1 MQISFVIRINIKQK
15 IVFYLWNLDKIIGI
29 LSLLKEYKEKSV
41 LLLFFKAT
49 NKNELK
55 IWWLNYLYIPLHP
68 LTISKGV

>member
-15 IVFYLWNLDKIIGI
+15 VAFYLWNLDKITGI
-29 LSLLKEYKEKSV
+29 LSLLKEYREKSV

-55 IWWLNYLYIPLHP
+55 IWWLNNLCLPLHS
-68 LTISKGV
+68 LTKSKGV

>member
-15 IVFYLWNLDKIIGI
+15 VAFYLWNLDKITGI
-29 LSLLKEYKEKSV
+29 LSLLKEYREKSV

-55 IWWLNYLYIPLHP
+55 IW
-68 LTISKGV
+68 